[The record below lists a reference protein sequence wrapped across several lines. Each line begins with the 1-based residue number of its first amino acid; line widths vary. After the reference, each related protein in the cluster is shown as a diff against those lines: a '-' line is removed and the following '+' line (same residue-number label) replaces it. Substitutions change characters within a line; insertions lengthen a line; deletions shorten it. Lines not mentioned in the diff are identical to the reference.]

1 MKFTF
6 FFRGKEKAGPLQ
18 AAIDDYV
25 GRIQKTVPAAIV
37 SGTRRRPW
45 TSAFDRKIRDSYVI
59 GLAEEGR
66 SCSSSEFAQ
75 LLSDL
80 MDRGAKEVMFLMGD
94 AEGLTSEL
102 RERCNLL
109 FSLSSLT
116 MGHRLARLVLVEQ
129 VYRALSIIQHTPYH
143 R

>member
-1 MKFTF
+1 LKFTF
-6 FFRGKEKAGPLQ
+6 FFMGREKGGSLQ

-25 GRIQKTVPAAIV
+25 GRIRKTIPAAIL
-37 SGTRRRPW
+37 SGLRGRPW
-45 TSAFDRKIRDSYVI
+45 TPAFDRRIRDSYVI
-59 GLAEEGR
+59 GLTDEGR
-66 SCSSSEFAQ
+66 SFSSSEFAQ

-80 MDRGAKEVMFLMGD
+80 MDRGAKEVMFLVGD